1 MTYTRFTISE
11 REVIR
16 EQRALGKKKSE
27 IARLLGRHRSAIT
40 RELQKHGSG
49 PEPYRAHEAQAAAD
63 RAAASRHSRR
73 KLDCNAV
80 LWAVV
85 LQKLNLRWSPEQ
97 ISRYLKQTYP
107 GDRTM
112 QISDESIYTYVYVFA
127 KGELKRTFIR
137 RLRRA
142 HRKRA
147 KHRKSA
153 TGQGRIIDMVSIDE
167 RPSEV
172 LGRLVPGH
180 WEGDLIMGKGNR
192 SAVGTLV
199 ERTTRTLIL
208 VKLTTKEAPAVR
220 RAFVRE
226 IKTVPRQL
234 AKSLT
239 YDQGKEM
246 AEHRLFTEETKIKV
260 YFAHP
265 HSPWERGTNENT
277 NGLVRDFFPKGTDFN
292 TVTKRRLKQVQQ
304 WLNERPRKTLDWS
317 TPADAFARLC
327 ASVA

>member
-1 MTYTRFTISE
+1 MNYTQLKISE

-16 EQRALGKKKSE
+16 EQLALGTKPAA

-40 RELQKHGSG
+40 RELKRHGSG
-49 PEPYRAHEAQAAAD
+49 SQPYRAYEAQAAAD
-63 RAAASRHSRR
+63 RAAASRHCRR
-73 KLDCNAV
+73 KLECNAV

-85 LQKLNLRWSPEQ
+85 LEKLNLRWSPEQ

-107 GDRTM
+107 GDPAM
-112 QISDESIYTYVYVFA
+112 QISDEAIYTYVYVFA

-153 TGQGRIIDMVSIDE
+153 SGQGRIVDMVSIDE
-167 RPSEV
+167 RPAEV
-172 LGRLVPGH
+172 TDRLVPGH

-208 VKLTTKEAPAVR
+208 VKLKDKDAAAVR
-220 RAFVRE
+220 RAFARE
-226 IKTVPRQL
+226 MKTLPVQL
-234 AKSLT
+234 ARSLT

-277 NGLVRDFFPKGTDFN
+277 NGLVRDFFPKGTDFS
-292 TVTKRRLKQVQQ
+292 TVTTYRLKQVQQ
-304 WLNERPRKTLDWS
+304 WLNERPRKTLGWS

-327 ASVA
+327 ASAP